1 MVTAVNNEQI
11 FVWQLLASHR
21 AFLRELVFHPSA
33 QMALAGKGEIRAL
46 LKTSAW
52 EAWQVFTW
60 NQSWEIKLVCEVN
73 IFTFQNPIPT
83 GAST

>member
-33 QMALAGKGEIRAL
+33 QMAFAGKGEIRAL